1 MELYIRSFKII
12 SSFNDGREV
21 TTKDEVAAL
30 EHLLETLLD
39 DHGNVIEDLT
49 QVNSETKI
57 FEFVFYYLGIP

>member
-21 TTKDEVAAL
+21 TTREEVAAF

-39 DHGNVIEDLT
+39 DHANVIEDLT
-49 QVNSETKI
+49 QVRKFGQKWQKSPTH
-57 FEFVFYYLGIP
+57 G

>member
-21 TTKDEVAAL
+21 TTKDEVAAF

-49 QVNSETKI
+49 QVNSLTEI
-57 FEFVFYYLGIP
+57 